1 MGDSDIELRK
11 CGVRFDP
18 PAIIVMYRAK
28 SSDKLHLRRMPLRNL
43 KMNSIAA
50 RVAEDLKK
58 SPNHKRFLEKLPDA
72 QLEKLITMI
81 KDKMNGIAKEEIVKK
96 VLRSGFNQLQSV

>member
-96 VLRSGFNQLQSV
+96 VMRSGFNQLQSV